1 MAAVVLEV
9 VPQDAAALDLAVEVC
24 SVDQEVLV
32 MAAEVADTADTVH
45 APEDWAWLQGCRL
58 VHLVVWKE
66 VVAWEV
72 DLAVALEDSAE
83 APVQQVDQALVVV
96 RYLAVVEA
104 VV

>member
-24 SVDQEVLV
+24 SADQEVLV
-32 MAAEVADTADTVH
+32 MAAEVADTAAEYPVH
-45 APEDWAWLQGCRL
+45 APEDWALLEECRL
-58 VHLVVWKE
+58 VHLVAWKE
-66 VVAWEV
+66 

-83 APVQQVDQALVVV
+83 APVQQVDRALAVAGC
-96 RYLAVVEA
+96 LAVVEA